1 MIDDKKIEAAK
12 EEIYEDRFL
21 LNGEEIV
28 FNNDEKEEMFYEGD
42 IKEAIGLGAKWAIN
56 EFLDDLNKLIHPA
69 SEVPRNDNGKILAFS
84 KVNSNKKLYD
94 MNAMLNETACDTYQE
109 MWEDYIKALPVKIGD
124 KIMDEDGRVGQLSR
138 IVPYRSPS
146 ERFMCATL
154 SLTLFFHMEKKDGT
168 YDNRE
173 VYVHGFPIKL

>member
-56 EFLDDLNKLIHPA
+56 EFLKDLWHPA
-69 SEVPRNDNGKILAFS
+69 SEKPLLRNGKCL
-84 KVNSNKKLYD
+84 VVYNSGKIDIFKISFVYE
-94 MNAMLNETACDTYQE
+94 MLSNY
-109 MWEDYIKALPVKIGD
+109 G
-124 KIMDEDGRVGQLSR
+124 
-138 IVPYRSPS
+138 
-146 ERFMCATL
+146 
-154 SLTLFFHMEKKDGT
+154 KDGMSWKCWA
-168 YDNRE
+168 
-173 VYVHGFPIKL
+173 YVSDLFPKEGGEK